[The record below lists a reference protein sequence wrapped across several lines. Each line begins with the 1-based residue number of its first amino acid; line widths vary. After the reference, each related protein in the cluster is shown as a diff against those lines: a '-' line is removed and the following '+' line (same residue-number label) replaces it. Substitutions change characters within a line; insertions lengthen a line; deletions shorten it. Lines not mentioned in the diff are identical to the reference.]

1 MSDHQKKTELACV
14 QSLLRPTELCYVI
27 CYPLS
32 HSHTFPCDVGVDVL
46 CCFVSLSLSLSL
58 SLSSLSL
65 FFFFCV

>member
-46 CCFVSLSLSLSL
+46 CCFISLSLSP
-58 SLSSLSL
+58 LSL
-65 FFFFCV
+65 FFFCV